1 MKYTKIENGK
11 RVWDTS
17 KTHGLFEKQTKFYA
31 SGISEPRVTKA
42 HRKNL
47 ESLAGVLKFILTDE
61 LGFKL
66 LVADSDHHKY
76 QLYDSQ
82 GGGVDI
88 YIWFALAEITCV
100 GRCVGHKNFYNKI
113 NHFDEFFDRIRWAWK
128 WAQDPLES
136 EIERLTGN

>member
-31 SGISEPRVTKA
+31 SGISEPQVTKA

-66 LVADSDHHKY
+66 IVADSDHHKY
-76 QLYDSQ
+76 QLYDSH
-82 GGGVDI
+82 GGGVNL
-88 YIWFALAEITCV
+88 YIWFESAEITVGDCV
-100 GRCVGHKNFYNKI
+100 GQTSGFETI
-113 NHFDEFFDRIRWAWK
+113 LHFDEFFDRIRWAWNGRHIQWK
-128 WAQDPLES
+128 
-136 EIERLTGN
+136 GN